1 MIQSIVKIELSMLE
15 DHEEE
20 SVLDPIVFGDGSNVQ

>member
-15 DHEEE
+15 DHEE
-20 SVLDPIVFGDGSNVQ
+20 SPALDPVVFGDGSNVQ